1 MYITNRYFYFAFG
14 DKKSETKIPFVTT
27 ALDSLRNLLSHCGMK
42 TALLVVP
49 ELADFCNS
57 FRAVVKL
64 GYGDGA
70 GEVWTKLCGFFI
82 PFPPRTAGIV
92 S

>member
-1 MYITNRYFYFAFG
+1 MCIKNWYFYCSFG
-14 DKKSETKIPFVTT
+14 DKKSTKVPLTT
-27 ALDSLRNLLSHCGMK
+27 ALGSLRKLLPYGGMK

-49 ELADFCNS
+49 ELANFCNS
-57 FRAVVKL
+57 FRAVVKV

-70 GEVWTKLCGFFI
+70 GEVWTNLCAFLL
-82 PFPPRTAGIV
+82 PFAPNTAGIA